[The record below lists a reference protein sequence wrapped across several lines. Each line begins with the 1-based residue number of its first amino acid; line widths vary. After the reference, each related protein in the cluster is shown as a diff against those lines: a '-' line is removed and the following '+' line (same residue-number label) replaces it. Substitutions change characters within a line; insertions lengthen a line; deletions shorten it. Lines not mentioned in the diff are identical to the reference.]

1 MGKRSR
7 QQSSVADSRQT
18 NVLITGTPGTGKST
32 LAAQLAQRTGLQH
45 VDVGDVVR
53 NSQDKLHDGWD
64 EHNAAYVL
72 NEDALLDHLE
82 PLVGGRGGCIV
93 DHHSSDFY
101 PERWFDKVVV
111 LTCDNTVLYNRLEGR
126 GYAVHKI
133 QENVQHEIMQCSV
146 EEASDA
152 YAKDFVEVMRSDTDE
167 ELRGNLE
174 RLVAWVQSRTTT
186 DAVTV
191 TV

>member
-1 MGKRSR
+1 MLPRLR
-7 QQSSVADSRQT
+7 QQSSVADARQT

-32 LAAQLAQRTGLQH
+32 LAAQLAQRTGLEH

-133 QENVQHEIMQCSV
+133 QENVQKTKRKCRRTQEKCCS
-146 EEASDA
+146 EAECL
-152 YAKDFVEVMRSDTDE
+152 KQKPKFDTKTKSE
-167 ELRGNLE
+167 KYELPI
-174 RLVAWVQSRTTT
+174 
-186 DAVTV
+186 
-191 TV
+191 